1 MLKATE
7 EAKAPIVTVRAS
19 DYQWE
24 QFKMFDSNHGDS
36 GLFQAVEGRG
46 KFGGPV
52 DKIHLVPLKEGT
64 GRFQV
69 ALVYSGN
76 PDKKYY
82 RKYYVHIKEVEGKLK
97 LTLEETEDI
106 LATPAGARC
115 KGKRTGS
122 KRFPF
127 HNGRRE
133 AV

>member
-36 GLFQAVEGRG
+36 GLFQAVEGRE

-64 GRFQV
+64 GRFKSLWCIQGIRIRNII
-69 ALVYSGN
+69 GN
-76 PDKKYY
+76 TMCISKK
-82 RKYYVHIKEVEGKLK
+82 
-97 LTLEETEDI
+97 
-106 LATPAGARC
+106 
-115 KGKRTGS
+115 S
-122 KRFPF
+122 KA
-127 HNGRRE
+127 N
-133 AV
+133 